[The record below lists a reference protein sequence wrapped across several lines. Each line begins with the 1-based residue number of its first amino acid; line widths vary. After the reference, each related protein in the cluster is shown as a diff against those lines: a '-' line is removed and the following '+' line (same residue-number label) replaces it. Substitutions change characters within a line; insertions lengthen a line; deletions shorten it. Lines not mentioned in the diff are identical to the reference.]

1 MIGIQYLKYYPEKVY
16 TLPKGLS
23 IYKSQFLNSDGS
35 RGLVGG
41 PHRIFTKIHKC
52 FGGHLSMNAYLTDV
66 VNAYQNGYKLSLD
79 VSLLDIKEFT
89 PFSQKYETG
98 FDMEEPVYNDT
109 DSIKKPMVDDSSNS
123 DPNVFLS
130 KNSLKCLKQFEEVES
145 AGTEVSYRC
154 ARCRGCPDCATS
166 KNVECISIHEEVE
179 QGLIDKCVKVNL
191 EEGYTTA
198 KLPFICDPIQKL
210 AHNEYIAKRIYI
222 GQVRKLNMNPKD
234 KQDVIMSEKKLHDLG
249 FVDSCDRL
257 TKEQQNKINAS
268 PVMYFIPWRAVWNTN
283 SISTPCRL
291 VFHASQTT
299 STGLSLN
306 NLLTKGRNNMN
317 KLVEIVIR
325 WLIRRCAFHTDIK
338 KMYNTI
344 RLDEQRWCYQLY
356 SWPNELNPDLEP
368 MRKVIKTLIWCEV

>member
-1 MIGIQYLKYYPEKVY
+1 MDKITGTFPSYPLEEIEHEIHNQYASSGSNPSTLPKLPKYVGGDTDIMIGIQYLKYYPEKVY
-16 TLPKGLS
+16 TLPNGLS

-89 PFSQKYETG
+89 PFFQKYETG

-109 DSIKKPMVDDSSNS
+109 NSIKKAMVDDSSNS

-130 KNSLKCLKQFEEVES
+130 KNSFKCLKQFEEVES

-154 ARCRGCPDCATS
+154 VRCRGCPDCTTS

-210 AHNEYIAKRIYI
+210 APNEYIAKRIYI

-234 KQDVIMSEKKLHDLG
+234 KQDVIMSGKKLHDLG
-249 FVDSCDRL
+249 FL
-257 TKEQQNKINAS
+257 TFAI
-268 PVMYFIPWRAVWNTN
+268 
-283 SISTPCRL
+283 
-291 VFHASQTT
+291 
-299 STGLSLN
+299 
-306 NLLTKGRNNMN
+306 
-317 KLVEIVIR
+317 
-325 WLIRRCAFHTDIK
+325 D
-338 KMYNTI
+338 
-344 RLDEQRWCYQLY
+344 
-356 SWPNELNPDLEP
+356 
-368 MRKVIKTLIWCEV
+368 